1 MLTLTI
7 ISFIAI
13 VLGFLI
19 SRKVGFWSDW
29 DIVGGIVMFVGGIT
43 FLICLLII
51 GVGRYESSV
60 FIEKQVVLK
69 ETLKYNRDNLSEL
82 ERLEMNKKVAEYN
95 EQLTAYKYDNK
106 HFFDICVVD
115 EVSSLELLK

>member
-13 VLGFLI
+13 ALGFLI
-19 SRKVGFWSDW
+19 FIKVGFESYR
-29 DIVGGIVMFVGGIT
+29 DIVGVIVMVVGGIT

-51 GVGRYESSV
+51 GVTRYESSV
-60 FIEKQVVLK
+60 FIEKHAVLK
-69 ETLKYNRDNLSEL
+69 ETLNYNRENLSEL

-95 EQLTAYKYDNK
+95 EQLTAYKYDNN
-106 HFFDICVVD
+106 HFFDVCVVD